1 MVTEICPSCGGTCFL
16 WKRGYLKSHTVG
28 ELGLF
33 FAHKV
38 LFLSLSVGRR
48 HRREPGLTGLW
59 RILLVLQDDFHTPG
73 PLSDNDLIQQSEG
86 SHGSSRPCTLSG
98 ERTEGAKKNVQT
110 KLALHFFT
118 TRLYRSFDLVVECDI
133 YPQDTNDTL
142 QEDKEKMWHYCH
154 RKYMELLV
162 NGNTSQ

>member
-1 MVTEICPSCGGTCFL
+1 MVTEICPSRGETYFL
-16 WKRGYLKSHTVG
+16 WQGGYLKSHAVG

-86 SHGSSRPCTLSG
+86 SHGSSRPRTLSG
-98 ERTEGAKKNVQT
+98 ERTEGATEMFKPN
-110 KLALHFFT
+110 LHWHFFI

-133 YPQDTNDTL
+133 YPQDTNYLHTFTG
-142 QEDKEKMWHYCH
+142 
-154 RKYMELLV
+154 R
-162 NGNTSQ
+162 